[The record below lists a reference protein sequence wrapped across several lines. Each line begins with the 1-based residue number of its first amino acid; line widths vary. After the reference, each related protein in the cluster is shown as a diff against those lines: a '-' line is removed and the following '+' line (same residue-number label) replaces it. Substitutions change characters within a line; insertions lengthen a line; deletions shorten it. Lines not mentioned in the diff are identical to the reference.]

1 MGSTAPTYRPPA
13 DSRDRRAER
22 GAERPAKG
30 GRRLGGGALT
40 PPRLRALLRRIV
52 TTPPSERGRLIAL
65 LAALEN
71 PPRAAELPADD
82 PALVA
87 VARHHRLSPLL
98 SVVCE
103 TLPPPLA
110 ETFRRDR
117 LVTAARNM
125 ILGRIGQEC
134 RGALTAAR
142 IRSIVLKGLDY
153 ETRLYGVAG
162 ARPTSDIDLLV
173 PGEQRR
179 EAFAVLDGLGFEPRA
194 AAPGFDDADYH
205 EVAWTRAGA
214 EVDLHMALAPL
225 ARCRIDYAQVWAEA
239 DQARAEHAE
248 GLVLAP
254 AHAAI
259 FHALHMAIDHFAV
272 PAIYLVDLTRLLPS
286 GDDLRRAEATAR
298 LWHCHRAFTT
308 AVALSAAFLPRWA
321 VGKTIASPGPMAQRI
336 SRAYGSTRPLPR
348 PEQILR
354 KLTHLDTLSDALR
367 YAAVQSRRNVVEQ
380 IERRVRGR
388 SPRQRLDLQ
397 TKNQSGAP

>member
-1 MGSTAPTYRPPA
+1 MTTP
-13 DSRDRRAER
+13 SRER
-22 GAERPAKG
+22 GP
-30 GRRLGGGALT
+30 
-40 PPRLRALLRRIV
+40 
-52 TTPPSERGRLIAL
+52 LIAL
-65 LAALEN
+65 LAALED

-82 PALVA
+82 PALIA

-98 SVVCE
+98 SVVCDAA
-103 TLPPPLA
+103 LPRPLA

-125 ILGRIGQEC
+125 ILGRVSDEC
-134 RGALTAAR
+134 RGALTAAG

-153 ETRLYGVAG
+153 EPRLYGVAG

-179 EAFAVLDGLGFEPRA
+179 EAFAVLDRLGFEPRA

-214 EVDLHMALAPL
+214 EVDLHLALAPL
-225 ARCRIDYAQVWAEA
+225 SRCRIDYAEVWGEA
-239 DQARAEHAE
+239 GGAHADRAE
-248 GLVLAP
+248 GLALAP

-272 PAIYLVDLTRLLPS
+272 PAIYLVDLARLLP
-286 GDDLRRAEATAR
+286 DTDHLQRAEATAR
-298 LWHCHRAFTT
+298 RWHCHRALTT

-321 VGKTIASPGPMAQRI
+321 AGQAIPQPGPMAQRI
-336 SRAYGSTRPLPR
+336 ARAYGSTRPLPR
-348 PEQILR
+348 AEQLLR
-354 KLTHLDTLSDALR
+354 KLTHLDTLLDAVR
-367 YAAVQSRRNVVEQ
+367 YAAVQSRRNLVEQ
-380 IERRVRGR
+380 FERRVRQR